1 MGGLIY
7 FGVRARL
14 GRCVVW
20 EGIGLNVG
28 DIFLEEVL
36 LIGTSVDEI
45 VQIHDF
51 GWGWVTVEFGL
62 LYDGGGG

>member
-1 MGGLIY
+1 M
-7 FGVRARL
+7 RARL

-20 EGIGLNVG
+20 EGVGLNVG

-36 LIGTSVDEI
+36 FIGTSVDEI

-51 GWGWVTVEFGL
+51 ANL
-62 LYDGGGG
+62 I